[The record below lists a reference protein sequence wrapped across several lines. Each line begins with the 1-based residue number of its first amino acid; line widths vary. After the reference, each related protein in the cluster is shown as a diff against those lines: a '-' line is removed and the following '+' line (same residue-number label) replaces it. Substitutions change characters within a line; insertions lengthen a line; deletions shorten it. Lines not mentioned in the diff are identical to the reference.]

1 MVRFFF
7 LETRMDSHFIFLT
20 MVGVCSVATT
30 EERKQMAVKEA
41 LQEADSIDSSQFMPR
56 GDP

>member
-1 MVRFFF
+1 
-7 LETRMDSHFIFLT
+7 MDSHFIFLT

-30 EERKQMAVKEA
+30 EERKQKAVKEA